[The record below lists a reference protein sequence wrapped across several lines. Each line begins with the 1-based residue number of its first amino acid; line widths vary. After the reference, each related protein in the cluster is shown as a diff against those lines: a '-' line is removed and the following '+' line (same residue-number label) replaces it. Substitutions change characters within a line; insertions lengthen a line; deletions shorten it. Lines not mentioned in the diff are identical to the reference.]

1 MTLPTEYYRRQLS
14 RHLKCD
20 KKAKERLLDSFERN
34 MLSPLLEISNQPSL
48 EELRAAFGTPQE
60 VAALLMEQ
68 ITEEELLRYRKQK
81 KLCICACLA
90 IAAAILVFAIYTLCI
105 KEFTNIT
112 HISYPPC

>member
-1 MTLPTEYYRRQLS
+1 MALPTEYYRRQLS

-20 KKAKERLLDSFERN
+20 KKAKERLLDSFARN

-68 ITEEELLRYRKQK
+68 ITEDEILRYRKQ
-81 KLCICACLA
+81 
-90 IAAAILVFAIYTLCI
+90 
-105 KEFTNIT
+105 
-112 HISYPPC
+112 